1 MTSRWI
7 RRQMKIQPDFSP
19 FPPQQALLRLGT
31 VIEQKMDVE
40 DVIER
45 TIAVV
50 SSR

>member
-7 RRQMKIQPDFSP
+7 RRQMKLQSDFSP
-19 FPPQQALLRLGT
+19 FPLQQALLRLGT
-31 VIEQKMDVE
+31 VIEQKLDVQ

-50 SSR
+50 SSK